1 MRGADQP
8 ARNLERDPVVG
19 AEDGCVQRVRLSGI
33 FHPDTGANDKI
44 TNRQTKAQT
53 DMTRL
58 PSVRG
63 VAYHVER
70 RQRSDQKGAQ

>member
-44 TNRQTKAQT
+44 TNRQTKA
-53 DMTRL
+53 
-58 PSVRG
+58 
-63 VAYHVER
+63 
-70 RQRSDQKGAQ
+70 